1 MVWKIKRLLMC
12 LVVAVV
18 LITATCGTVQA
29 ATHTVYENGSLG
41 TTYITY
47 FKDILSGAKLTDNYI
62 AFRSGQYSYSMIVG
76 ELEYTNGV
84 VSLVGEGKEYIYS
97 TNSSGYNSQYV
108 YNVNSISNFSVS
120 VGDAII
126 YSDVGDFPELIER
139 GAKFEILNTLLICI
153 TLLSFVIRRI
163 FFKR

>member
-1 MVWKIKRLLMC
+1 
-12 LVVAVV
+12 
-18 LITATCGTVQA
+18 
-29 ATHTVYENGSLG
+29 
-41 TTYITY
+41 
-47 FKDILSGAKLTDNYI
+47 
-62 AFRSGQYSYSMIVG
+62 MIVG